1 VPQEQLVQPELLA
14 QREQPAQLEP
24 LVLQARQGPLAQ
36 REQPAQLEPLVLQA
50 RQGPLAQRVLLVKQE
65 LQEPLVP
72 PDQLVLLDQQVSL
85 ELQV

>member
-1 VPQEQLVQPELLA
+1 MPQEQLVQPEL
-14 QREQPAQLEP
+14 
-24 LVLQARQGPLAQ
+24 LAQ